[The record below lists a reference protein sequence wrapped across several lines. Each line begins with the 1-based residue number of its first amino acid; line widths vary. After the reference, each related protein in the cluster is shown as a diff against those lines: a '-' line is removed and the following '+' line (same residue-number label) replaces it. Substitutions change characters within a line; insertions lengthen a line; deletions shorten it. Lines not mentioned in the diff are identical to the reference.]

1 MDIFPDNDMKNIIST
16 KFAGNVLISL
26 LILLIVFHVLVLMKV
41 IPYQIVWAAQID
53 DSSTLLIYE
62 GFAISLTALF
72 VLIISMKIGY
82 FMPRKFNKVV
92 NSGVWFVFIYF
103 LLNTIGN
110 LASGVTAEKL
120 IFTPLT
126 ILMTLLAFGVAIEK

>member
-1 MDIFPDNDMKNIIST
+1 MKNIIST

-92 NSGVWFVFIYF
+92 NAGVWFVFIYF

-110 LASGVTAEKL
+110 LTSGVTAEKL